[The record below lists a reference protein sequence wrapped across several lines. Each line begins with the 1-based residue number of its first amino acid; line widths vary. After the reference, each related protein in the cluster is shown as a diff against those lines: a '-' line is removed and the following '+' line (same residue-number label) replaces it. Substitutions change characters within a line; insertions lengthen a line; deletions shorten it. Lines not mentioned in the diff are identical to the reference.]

1 MAVFWICTTFL
12 SRQPVIGP
20 CLLGHQL
27 CGSIHGLS
35 KVALFQYR
43 LILAEK
49 KGICLDDRLA
59 FRAPFVSGDHFLTK
73 FFKCQPVHIARW
85 NKSLKNQDCSVL
97 PLNSVAQVKIDV
109 QMMLFGVQLAPYV
122 RSVLGMQLGTLLGS
136 FQIPAPFFGLE
147 WPTRNVKLSCVTCKV
162 TYWQLVGGWKNPPKN
177 IKVS

>member
-1 MAVFWICTTFL
+1 MFNANQSSNPYLARVYANLLEGIMYSATKSGAMSHKRFPPNQSLSRKITDFPLKKKRAQFGIFTNQVEGSIWDPNSICTMAVFWICTTFL

-73 FFKCQPVHIARW
+73 FFKCQPVHIAR
-85 NKSLKNQDCSVL
+85 
-97 PLNSVAQVKIDV
+97 
-109 QMMLFGVQLAPYV
+109 
-122 RSVLGMQLGTLLGS
+122 
-136 FQIPAPFFGLE
+136 
-147 WPTRNVKLSCVTCKV
+147 
-162 TYWQLVGGWKNPPKN
+162 
-177 IKVS
+177 